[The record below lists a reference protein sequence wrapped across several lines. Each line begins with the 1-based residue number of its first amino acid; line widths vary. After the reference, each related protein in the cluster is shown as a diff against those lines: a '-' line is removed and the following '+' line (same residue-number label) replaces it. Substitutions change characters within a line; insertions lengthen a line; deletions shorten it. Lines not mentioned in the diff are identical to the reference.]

1 MGLFDYDNTSI
12 DSILKYTRENL
23 IGRSLH
29 DILEE
34 FQNSEYKTY
43 EDKKKGT
50 PSTTTRKEI
59 SELSKG
65 RYGNIIEECFYGFKP
80 NNSPEPDI
88 PEACLEIKT
97 TPYKI
102 NKDKTISAKER
113 LVLSMINY
121 NKENLDDFYE
131 THLWKKCRQTLIL
144 FYKPEKNQSI
154 LHNTIDRFHL
164 YTWPDE
170 DMPVIIE
177 DYEKITQKIKE
188 GRAHEI
194 SESECT
200 YLSACRKGAGKEK
213 DFTSQ
218 PNSEMEARSRAWS
231 LKPSYMTTLLRTIV
245 FNENNQQTTSLTT
258 GDTTK
263 SFTKIIEERVLAY
276 QGLTE
281 AELCKMFG
289 KKFIPGGRNGTKV
302 RNIIINKIIKLP
314 PDNNDFIEFQ
324 KANIDKIRTIRI
336 KKNGAVKESLSF
348 KNYNFKDYSQEKDDE
363 WETSH
368 MYTEVFSKKFIF
380 VIFKENSYGEF
391 YLSHIKFWGFPD
403 SLETEF
409 QRVWRETRSI
419 INHGVKLTVNQSNE
433 GNVTVST
440 NFPQSSVNNF
450 IFTKI
455 HADGSYYEIKPGQ
468 FVGNGKLADTDELPD
483 GRRITKHS
491 FWLSTKFIREIMA
504 DKWDHVAD
512 SE

>member
-1 MGLFDYDNTSI
+1 MGLFNYDSSSI
-12 DSILKYTRENL
+12 ESILKYTEERL
-23 IGRSLH
+23 IGRTLY

-50 PSTTTRKEI
+50 PSMVARKEI

-121 NKENLDDFYE
+121 NEENLDDFYE
-131 THLWKKCRQTLIL
+131 THFWKKCRQTLIL
-144 FYKPEKNQSI
+144 FYKPEKDQNI
-154 LHNTIDRFHL
+154 LHYTIDRFHL

-177 DYEKITQKIKE
+177 DYKKITQEIKE

-194 SESECT
+194 SESDGM
-200 YLSACRKGAGKEK
+200 YLSTCRKGKGKDK
-213 DFTSQ
+213 DHTTQ
-218 PNSEMEARSRAWS
+218 PYGPELANRRAWS

-245 FNENNQQTTSLTT
+245 FNENKQKPITLATE
-258 GDTTK
+258 DTPK
-263 SFTKIIEERVLAY
+263 PFTKIIEEIILAY

-302 RNIIINKIIKLP
+302 RSIIINKIIKIP
-314 PDNNDFIEFQ
+314 SGDKDFIEFQ

-380 VIFKENSYGEF
+380 VIFRENSYGEF

-403 SLETEF
+403 SLESEF
-409 QRVWRETRSI
+409 QRVWKETRSI
-419 INHGVKLTVNQSNE
+419 IKQGVKLTVTESDE

-468 FVGNGKLADTDELPD
+468 FIGNGKLADTDELPD

-504 DKWDHVAD
+504 NKWDHVVD